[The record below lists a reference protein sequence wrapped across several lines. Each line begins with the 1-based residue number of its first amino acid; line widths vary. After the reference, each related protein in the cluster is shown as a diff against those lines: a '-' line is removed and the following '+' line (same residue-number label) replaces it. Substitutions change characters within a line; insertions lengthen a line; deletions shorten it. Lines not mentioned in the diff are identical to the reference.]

1 MKRLYFIIYGYTL
14 AKDKLTEKTGKL
26 WYCFYICRIMI
37 KSRFFKKFLTT
48 PPVLI
53 DQVRLIYILSL
64 VVGLLSALA
73 AVILKNS
80 IHFVNRILT
89 ESITRESGSYL
100 YLAYPVVGMLLT
112 LLFVK
117 YIVKDNIGHGVSRVL
132 YAISKKKSRLR
143 LHNTWTSIVAG
154 TLTIGFGG
162 SVGAEAPIVLTGS
175 SIGSAIGRFFK
186 LNYRNITLLIGCGA
200 AGAVAGIFK
209 APIAGII
216 FTLEILMLDLTLSSI
231 VPLLISS
238 VTAATVTY
246 FLMGDKVLFSF
257 TITEAFIIRNIPW
270 YLLLG
275 IISGLVSLYFSKMT
289 LFLEARF
296 EKIKNI
302 FIRLVTG
309 GIILGV
315 LIYLFPPF
323 YGEGYDTIMSLLQ
336 GDMDSVFGNS
346 FFNRFA
352 DNYLL
357 YVLFLFCL
365 VMVKVIASSSTN
377 GAGGVGGIF
386 APTLFLGGV
395 NGFLVANLLNKF
407 ANVDIPDN
415 RFVLVGMAGM
425 MAGVMHA
432 PLTSIFLIAEIT
444 GGYDLLIPLIITS
457 TVAYITTRGF
467 EPHSIY
473 HVRLAKRGELITHD
487 KDKAVL
493 TFMDWRKEIETD
505 LIKVKATDKLG
516 DLIKIISKS
525 KRNLFPVVDNYNVL
539 EGVVSLDDVREI
551 MFNNELYNTTLVRDL
566 MTIPPSYIDK
576 RENIETVMET
586 FRKTGAWNLPVLDNG
601 YYVGFISKSRIYSTY
616 RELLVQ
622 FSEE

>member
-1 MKRLYFIIYGYTL
+1 MLRN
-14 AKDKLTEKTGKL
+14 
-26 WYCFYICRIMI
+26 
-37 KSRFFKKFLTT
+37 RFFRNIFQFRF
-48 PPVLI
+48 VDI
-53 DQVRLIYILSL
+53 DQVKLVYFLSL

-73 AVILKNS
+73 AALLKNA
-80 IHFVNRILT
+80 IHYTHLILT
-89 ESITRESGSYL
+89 RGISIDSGKYL
-100 YLAYPVVGMLLT
+100 YLAFPLIGMLLT
-112 LLFVK
+112 LLFIR
-117 YIVKDNIGHGVSRVL
+117 YIVKDKIGHGISRIL
-132 YAISKKKSRLR
+132 YAISKKKSNLR
-143 LHNTWTSIVAG
+143 AHNTWTSIIAS

-175 SIGSAIGRFFK
+175 SIGSTIGRFFK
-186 LNYRNITLLIGCGA
+186 LNYKNITLLIGCGA

-209 APIAGII
+209 APIAGIV
-216 FTLEILMLDLTLSSI
+216 FVLEILMLDLTISSI

-238 VTAATVTY
+238 VTAATVAY
-246 FLMGDKVLFSF
+246 FLMGDKVLFTF
-257 TITEAFIIRNIPW
+257 NVVEAFNISNIPW

-275 IISGLVSLYFSKMT
+275 IISGLISLYFSKMT
-289 LFLEARF
+289 LFLEGSY
-296 EKIKNI
+296 EKIRNLYL
-302 FIRLVTG
+302 RLILG
-309 GIILGV
+309 GIVLGG

-336 GDMDSVFGNS
+336 GNTDIVFSNTVFNKLS
-346 FFNRFA
+346 DNFF
-352 DNYLL
+352 
-357 YVLFLFCL
+357 VISLFLLGL
-365 VMVKVIASSSTN
+365 VFLKVVASSSTN

-386 APTLFLGGV
+386 APTLFIGGI
-395 NGFLVANLLNKF
+395 NGFLVANLLKKF
-407 ANVDIPDN
+407 LSVDIPDN

-432 PLTSIFLIAEIT
+432 PLTAIFLIAEIT

-457 TVAYITTRGF
+457 TVAYITTRSF
-467 EPHSIY
+467 EKHSIY
-473 HVRLAKRGELITHD
+473 HVQLAKRGELITHD

-493 TFMDWRKEIETD
+493 TFMNWKKEIETD
-505 LIKVKATDKLG
+505 LLKLKQSDTLG

-525 KRNLFPVVDNYNVL
+525 KRNLFPVVDDYNIL

-551 MFNNELYNTTLVRDL
+551 MFRQELYETTFVRDL

-576 RENIETVMET
+576 KENIETVMET

-616 RELLVQ
+616 RELLIE